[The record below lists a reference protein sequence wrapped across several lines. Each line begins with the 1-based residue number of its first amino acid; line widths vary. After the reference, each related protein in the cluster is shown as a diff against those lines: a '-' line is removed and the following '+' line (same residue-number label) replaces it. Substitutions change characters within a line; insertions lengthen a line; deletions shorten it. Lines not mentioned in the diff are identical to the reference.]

1 MKKSVK
7 AMLLL
12 ASIMS
17 ASVATVAVNTSHA
30 VYAEYENPTDDF
42 LNDLYTLKIDVQDI
56 KPETEEQGKK
66 KANLLVDIE
75 KLTNQ
80 VMLVRNNMKDYEDQ
94 IKKDFD
100 GLAQRAFDLKM
111 GIEKLKEEN
120 NKSKFKVKYRFVAV
134 PDERE
139 LPEEVKA
146 KLPKDKSDVEKG
158 TKIAIQKYDDVKV
171 DGGTWKFIN
180 WKIPKDNQMVAVENE
195 VTVENEDLF
204 LTGEWKFVKD
214 GQEQPN
220 PQAYRWVQNEN
231 GKWSY
236 QSADGKDKVKDS
248 WKFINNEW
256 YLFDKDGYMIADNW
270 VKENGK
276 WYYLEASGSMSKN
289 EWVYKDGNWYYA
301 NASGRIS
308 QNEWVLVDG
317 NWYYANASGRIAEN
331 EWIFVDSKWYYA
343 ESDGRIAQGKT
354 LRINNVYYTFDDNGV
369 WIR

>member
-317 NWYYANASGRIAEN
+317 NWYYANASGRIAAN
-331 EWIFVDSKWYYA
+331 EWFMIGGKWYYA
-343 ESDGRIAQGKT
+343 EDDGQIAQGKT
-354 LRINNVYYTFDDNGV
+354 LKINNVNYTFDGNGV